1 MKFKGWAIT
10 LLSVV
15 LMFAAVLGMRLAQRQ
30 ERAIRADRLFEA
42 GSFEAAREL
51 YLELEDADGAARCTE
66 MLRALQYRE
75 AGERMAAGEFERA
88 AELFRALGDYGDSAE
103 LARRCVF
110 QSAEALA
117 EGGEAERARERY
129 LSLGDYPGVREAL
142 AALSPALYDR
152 ALELAEEGDYAGA
165 CELWREFGD
174 YRDSAQLLKRGERAL
189 DRQAD
194 PYRMKLNDP
203 LNRFDNA
210 WYPDTYVTEEAYI
223 LFPAAPDRDTRFF
236 LYIPGGRGEEIYSEF
251 LYCYLQ
257 NPAPNTLSVILRN
270 NDLPDM
276 DKCCEKGLRIL
287 DEAAADCGL
296 FMRELAA
303 AGSSLGAYPAL
314 QVPRVADKQGVHVTC
329 VLALDAGNQWSEDG
343 LVPSFEQCRA
353 LAETGAHFYL
363 FQPTWVDMD
372 YEPIRLLVNTGNW
385 VMLAGCLREDHE
397 QITYDVM
404 NLGVIAWALGDREG
418 PCPGD
423 IYSFRRLTPG

>member
-1 MKFKGWAIT
+1 MKIKGWAIT
-10 LLSVV
+10 LVSVL
-15 LMFAAVLGMRLAQRQ
+15 LMFAAVLGMRLVQRQ
-30 ERAIRADRLFEA
+30 ERANRADRLYEA
-42 GSFEAAREL
+42 GNFEAAREL

-66 MLRALQYRE
+66 MLRAAQYRE
-75 AGERMAAGEFERA
+75 ATEHMAAGDYQRA
-88 AELFRALGDYGDSAE
+88 EELFRSLGDYGDSAA
-103 LARRCVF
+103 LMQRCVF
-110 QSAEALA
+110 QSAKALA
-117 EGGEAERARERY
+117 ESGEPERARERY

-152 ALELAEEGDYAGA
+152 ALSLAAAGDYAAA

-174 YRDSAQLLKRGERAL
+174 YRDSTQLLKRGERAL
-189 DRQAD
+189 NLRAD
-194 PYRMKLNDP
+194 AYRMKLNDP

-210 WYPDTYVTEEAYI
+210 WYPDTYVTDEAYI
-223 LFPAAPDRDTRFF
+223 LFPSDPNSDTRFF

-257 NPAPNTLSVILRN
+257 NPAPNTLSVILRK

-296 FMRELAA
+296 FPRELAV

-314 QVPRVADKQGVHVTC
+314 QAPRVAEKQGVRVTC
-329 VLALDAGNQWSEDG
+329 VLSLDAGNQWGEDS

-353 LAETGAHFYL
+353 LAQTGAHFYL

-404 NLGVIAWALGDREG
+404 NLGVIDWALGDREG
-418 PCPGD
+418 PCPGE
-423 IYSFRRLTPG
+423 IYSFRRLTPQ